1 MELTAARLLPG
12 QAYRLESSADLAAWS
27 QEPIFTAA
35 GATFAWPLPVTEVRR
50 FYRLVCVPL

>member
-1 MELTAARLLPG
+1 MQLTATRLLPG
-12 QAYRLESSADLAAWS
+12 QAYRLESSADLAVWS
-27 QEPIFTAA
+27 VDSSFTAA